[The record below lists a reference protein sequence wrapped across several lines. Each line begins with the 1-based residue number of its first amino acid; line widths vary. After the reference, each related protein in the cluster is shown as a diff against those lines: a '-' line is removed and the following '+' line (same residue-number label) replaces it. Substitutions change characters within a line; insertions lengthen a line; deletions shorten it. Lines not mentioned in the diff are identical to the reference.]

1 MIVEEFL
8 QRKYFEE
15 LKAQGLNVYSSGAI
29 PENEDQPFVVI
40 GELQSIQRLNPCES
54 YECFVTI
61 DVVTRSLSPIGRGI
75 VFALASQCDV
85 AVRNIGQYSDG
96 EFRLYNTY
104 LSNSFP
110 LEERTGTHYYFRNI
124 RTYSHLVSRVATP

>member
-1 MIVEEFL
+1 MIVEEFI

-15 LKAQGLNVYSSGAI
+15 LKAQGLNVYSSGAV

-61 DVVTRSLSPIGRGI
+61 DVVTRSLNPIGRGI
-75 VFALASQCDV
+75 VFTLASQCDV
-85 AVRNIGQYSDG
+85 AVRNIG
-96 EFRLYNTY
+96 
-104 LSNSFP
+104 
-110 LEERTGTHYYFRNI
+110 
-124 RTYSHLVSRVATP
+124 